1 MAQGSNLWMLFFL
14 YSHDSL
20 PFSLCL
26 LYQENKFPF
35 QVWEF
40 RWLREGIV
48 LVSLQ
53 EQKCI
58 NVALTQILELDCV
71 HFVQNWAMTWEELS
85 YRWLWDTSYAARD
98 TTVTFMSMRPFSLRN
113 FFVLASIGFH
123 YLVQVVEG
131 QLKEHIHFPLHILR
145 NRPLYFQLERKK
157 RVLNLIGNRK
167 RE

>member
-1 MAQGSNLWMLFFL
+1 MAQGSNFWMLFFL

-26 LYQENKFPF
+26 LYQENKFPL

-71 HFVQNWAMTWEELS
+71 HFVQNRAMTWEELS
-85 YRWLWDTSYAARD
+85 YRWLWDTSYATRD
-98 TTVTFMSMRPFSLRN
+98 TTVTFMSMRPFSLRK
-113 FFVLASIGFH
+113 FFVLASIWLPLPCADGWGTI
-123 YLVQVVEG
+123 EG
-131 QLKEHIHFPLHILR
+131 TCSLSFAHSEEQTFIFPIGEEEKSSQF
-145 NRPLYFQLERKK
+145 NR
-157 RVLNLIGNRK
+157 
-167 RE
+167 

>member
-1 MAQGSNLWMLFFL
+1 MLFFL

-26 LYQENKFPF
+26 LYQENKFPL

-71 HFVQNWAMTWEELS
+71 HFVQNRAMT
-85 YRWLWDTSYAARD
+85 
-98 TTVTFMSMRPFSLRN
+98 
-113 FFVLASIGFH
+113 
-123 YLVQVVEG
+123 
-131 QLKEHIHFPLHILR
+131 
-145 NRPLYFQLERKK
+145 
-157 RVLNLIGNRK
+157 
-167 RE
+167 

>member
-113 FFVLASIGFH
+113 FFVLASIWLPLPCAGGWGTI
-123 YLVQVVEG
+123 EG
-131 QLKEHIHFPLHILR
+131 TYSLSFAHSEEQTFIFPIGEEEKSSQF
-145 NRPLYFQLERKK
+145 NR
-157 RVLNLIGNRK
+157 
-167 RE
+167 